1 MYHSRSRFTVEWLQ
15 NGYVQLWRRARQRKM
30 KTIKQDESISRSRF
44 VDCPVCKNHSLKLK
58 RTVQVGRCKTC
69 SESYKIIVV
78 YVKTG
83 KRAKP
88 LAAIDSQKDSK
99 LQPSS
104 EPALPS
110 WQLPSDTSLF
120 STSIDGSSGLSDI
133 GFEYSDPEHTSE
145 SESTSGQ

>member
-1 MYHSRSRFTVEWLQ
+1 
-15 NGYVQLWRRARQRKM
+15 M

-83 KRAKP
+83 RRATP
-88 LAAIDSQKDSK
+88 LAATDSQKDSK
-99 LQPSS
+99 PQPSP

-110 WQLPSDTSLF
+110 WQFPSDTSLF
-120 STSIDGSSGLSDI
+120 STSTENSSGFSDI
-133 GFEYSDPEHTSE
+133 GFEYSQFDHARE
-145 SESTSGQ
+145 SQSTSKQ

>member
-1 MYHSRSRFTVEWLQ
+1 
-15 NGYVQLWRRARQRKM
+15 M
-30 KTIKQDESISRSRF
+30 KTVKQDESISRSRF
-44 VDCPVCKNHSLKLK
+44 VDCPVCKNHTLKLK

-83 KRAKP
+83 RKAKSLPITTSQNEAKP
-88 LAAIDSQKDSK
+88 
-99 LQPSS
+99 QPTH
-104 EPALPS
+104 ELTLPS

-120 STSIDGSSGLSDI
+120 SAPLENSSEFSDAS
-133 GFEYSDPEHTSE
+133 FDYSNSEHTGE